1 MVFHHFVGFN
11 DINRSHTS
19 VCGMSGGTLRS
30 VQMTT
35 TLDCEALT
43 LIYRS
48 RFQLMRAVCVL
59 SVVQLRLFMLLRV
72 IPDTKKKK

>member
-35 TLDCEALT
+35 TLDCEGANSN
-43 LIYRS
+43 I
-48 RFQLMRAVCVL
+48 
-59 SVVQLRLFMLLRV
+59 
-72 IPDTKKKK
+72 